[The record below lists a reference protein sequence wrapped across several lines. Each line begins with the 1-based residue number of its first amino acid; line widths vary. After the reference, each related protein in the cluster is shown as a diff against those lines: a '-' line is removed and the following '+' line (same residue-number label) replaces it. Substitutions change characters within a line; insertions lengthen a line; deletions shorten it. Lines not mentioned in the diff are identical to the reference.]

1 MARAGPG
8 SRLSPLGIARTA
20 PSAAVGAP
28 RSGSSLLSQV
38 TAVFLLRCDLQRK
51 QRKTNCCHGAHP
63 STSAVMYCVTRFSW
77 WLWRVVAVVVEL
89 RWWLWATCRLCRHR
103 QLVTPTFRCAYVRSA
118 HVCVRV
124 GVPVVLL
131 LFAIFFV
138 FVSTP
143 KASPP
148 GGLTPCDQYF
158 TEAGMCTV
166 EDYARNVTQAT
177 SLFVSEQPVPYCCGL
192 SCAKPSYTGNVPA
205 ELLYN
210 SFCATPGAVDTD
222 GQCPAHGC
230 TTTLF
235 PDWYEGLWFAADAV
249 FS

>member
-1 MARAGPG
+1 MVVVAGCG
-8 SRLSPLGIARTA
+8 SCG
-20 PSAAVGAP
+20 G
-28 RSGSSLLSQV
+28 
-38 TAVFLLRCDLQRK
+38 
-51 QRKTNCCHGAHP
+51 
-63 STSAVMYCVTRFSW
+63 
-77 WLWRVVAVVVEL
+77 VAVVVMGDL
-89 RWWLWATCRLCRHR
+89 PSVSSPPA
-103 QLVTPTFRCAYVRSA
+103 VTPTFRCAYVRPA

-235 PDWYEGLWFAADAV
+235 PDWYEGGLLLTRCFLEV
-249 FS
+249 KSPSFRP